1 MFQIW
6 FQNVSDIS
14 AGQYHPISPIILTRD
29 DPNQPTT
36 WCFFLHFEGRH
47 LRVGVCVFVS
57 VSVCVYVC
65 VSVSLSVTVCR
76 CVCVLVHACFR
87 GWVCVCKIRLMK
99 LLFLHTIA
107 DLTHVDL
114 TSNLTSLD

>member
-57 VSVCVYVC
+57 VSVSVC
-65 VSVSLSVTVCR
+65 VCMCVCLCLCLSLSVAVFVSLCMR
-76 CVCVLVHACFR
+76 ASVGGCVCVKF
-87 GWVCVCKIRLMK
+87 G
-99 LLFLHTIA
+99 
-107 DLTHVDL
+107 
-114 TSNLTSLD
+114 